1 MSVVVRRVAHID
13 HIVSFEGH
21 GASRRRRASV
31 AKRLGADAPTWLHA
45 GGATGHLGRA
55 LATSGGVNRSFV
67 TWALRCL
74 LVLAMA
80 SGLSVLAAWLAPG
93 VAHAAFTPP
102 PLVGHVVDVPG
113 ALTTSER
120 QALDRKLDT
129 ARKSGAGAVV
139 VFVTAPLDGV
149 PIEDVAYDTFNAWGV
164 GASGKDDGVLLV
176 VSPADRKLRIE
187 TGKGVGGA
195 ITDVQSSHI
204 NRDVIGPELAA
215 GHTYAALD
223 HGTDAILA
231 LLRADAPPPVAPV
244 AKKSPF
250 SNPFVIG
257 GIVAFVVLLIVLNI
271 VSETFR
277 RGFFAFLQI
286 FAFILDILSA
296 LGGGGGGGSS
306 GGGYRGGGGK
316 SGGGGSSDDY

>member
-1 MSVVVRRVAHID
+1 M
-13 HIVSFEGH
+13 
-21 GASRRRRASV
+21 
-31 AKRLGADAPTWLHA
+31 
-45 GGATGHLGRA
+45 
-55 LATSGGVNRSFV
+55 NRSFV

-74 LVLAMA
+74 LVLALA
-80 SGLSVLAAWLAPG
+80 SGLSGLFAWLAPG
-93 VAHAAFTPP
+93 TAHAAFTPP

-129 ARKSGAGAVV
+129 ARKSGVGAVV

-149 PIEDVAYDTFNAWGV
+149 PIEDVAYETFNAWGV
-164 GASGKDDGVLLV
+164 GKSGRDDGVLLV

-223 HGTDAILA
+223 RGTDAILE
-231 LLRADAPPPVAPV
+231 LLRADAPAPKAPV

-286 FAFILDILSA
+286 FTFVLELLGIF
-296 LGGGGGGGSS
+296 GGGGGGGG